1 MKVTIGTDSELQ
13 IETPISGDTDWA
25 STLNAIWTAI
35 AQHDH
40 AGVGGTGKKIVTS
53 AITDLNITTGK
64 LAADCVTGA
73 KIADDAVD
81 SEHIADNAITSAHIA
96 PNTIVVADI
105 ATDGVGTAE
114 IAASAVTQSEVAN
127 DAIQV
132 NHKLTTALTLNGS
145 AQSLTGLAM
154 SADQAWKLN
163 YKINNAAGTSVQV
176 GTSMG
181 QAGDFITDE
190 FVGTDLS
197 ATYSYSTNQL
207 QITGTNTDVLE
218 YSIEFLE

>member
-1 MKVTIGTDSELQ
+1 MKVTIGTDSQLQ

-25 STLNAIWTAI
+25 DTLAAIWTAI

-40 AGVGGTGKKIVTS
+40 AGVGGTGTKISTA
-53 AITDLNITTGK
+53 AITDLNITTAK

-96 PNTIVVADI
+96 DGTIVVADI

-114 IAASAVTQSEVAN
+114 IAANAVTESEVAD
-127 DAIQV
+127 DAIQIE
-132 NHKLTTALTLNGS
+132 HKKTYSLTLNGS
-145 AQSLTGLAM
+145 AQSLTGLGM
-154 SADQAWKLN
+154 SADQAWKIN
-163 YKINNAAGTSVQV
+163 YKIADSGGTNVQI
-176 GTSMG
+176 GTAMG
-181 QAGDFITDE
+181 QAGDYHTDE
-190 FVGTDLS
+190 FVGTDRS